1 MTDFTKKNSASM
13 TALDF
18 NLKLDDFLENIQFKG
33 FAIDRVSK
41 VSIPTRLEVKN
52 AKWVEFRKRTNWANL
67 KNGKLV
73 SEKAGEFLPAFG
85 QQNVDNLFKEKMNPL
100 YMEGLKKKFSKLNI
114 KNLFIKK
121 YEFKKF
127 ILDA

>member
-1 MTDFTKKNSASM
+1 M

-41 VSIPTRLEVKN
+41 ISIPTRLEVKN
-52 AKWVEFRKRTNWANL
+52 ARVEFRKRTNWANI

-85 QQNVDNLFKEKMNPL
+85 QQNVDNLYKEKTNPL
-100 YMEGLKKKFSKLNI
+100 FMEGLKKI
-114 KNLFIKK
+114 IQ
-121 YEFKKF
+121 
-127 ILDA
+127 